1 MQKRIMIK
9 NFSIFGSEASCLPT
23 RASKLLASANCPAV
37 VKIPDIEAAAFKV
50 MLSFI
55 YADDLSGLNGDN
67 AMAVLYAADKY
78 NIPDLVVP
86 SLQIPFSELRNV
98 FLAYAQARLFD
109 FEEYCKDC
117 LDYIDKNAD
126 ALLKSDEFLQI
137 DQKLLCEILERDQL
151 QISGEISIWEAQKI
165 AVYSPDNDING
176 QFNFCLRFCSDKYNI
191 TGLVKECANFPIEKL
206 PNVFVAFE
214 QALLLNMEAYHLCRH
229 AQSFESSDCVSSD
242 GLFKTMFSDSA
253 VAKKFGCARN
263 KASKIITGVLAPYS
277 VQIMLSELGNHYF
290 SIALDSFN
298 HKTTKLFPIVIRY
311 FVAENGI
318 QVRLLDL
325 QALPGETA
333 EEVYQWILKMLQ
345 KHGLKFERIVAFC
358 ADNTAANFGSAEHRG
373 ENNVF
378 YKLRAHKN
386 NLIPVGCPAHVLHN
400 AAKRGAD
407 NLSIDIESIVFKL
420 TSHFKNST
428 KRTTLDYIDKW
439 FRLER
444 FPKSI
449 SWVGLD
455 ENERFVLLELRYL
468 GLVLGSLRQPT
479 CTWFHSSD
487 EQTHCIFQCNG
498 NRKCSNSHVIP
509 PPSLSPGTEGGKNR
523 GRGGGRDDCGG
534 RGGGRGGG
542 GNRDNRHVSA
552 HQMSETKCMSADAK
566 TLTQGLGSEAQE
578 AQSALKQQKHAST
591 H

>member
-1 MQKRIMIK
+1 MD
-9 NFSIFGSEASCLPT
+9 P
-23 RASKLLASANCPAV
+23 SKGLYNKDEDKITLA
-37 VKIPDIEAAAFKV
+37 I
-50 MLSFI
+50 
-55 YADDLSGLNGDN
+55 
-67 AMAVLYAADKY
+67 
-78 NIPDLVVP
+78 
-86 SLQIPFSELRNV
+86 
-98 FLAYAQARLFD
+98 D
-109 FEEYCKDC
+109 FT
-117 LDYIDKNAD
+117 
-126 ALLKSDEFLQI
+126 
-137 DQKLLCEILERDQL
+137 
-151 QISGEISIWEAQKI
+151 
-165 AVYSPDNDING
+165 
-176 QFNFCLRFCSDKYNI
+176 SDKYNI

-455 ENERFVLLELRYL
+455 ENEAQLPNLYMLISKVFAIPVSNAFVERVFSLCGAQWTDTRNSLEVETVKNLVQERKAERTAAAVEEETIAAGGEAGGVEAATVTIGMCLLIR
-468 GLVLGSLRQPT
+468 
-479 CTWFHSSD
+479 
-487 EQTHCIFQCNG
+487 
-498 NRKCSNSHVIP
+498 
-509 PPSLSPGTEGGKNR
+509 
-523 GRGGGRDDCGG
+523 
-534 RGGGRGGG
+534 
-542 GNRDNRHVSA
+542 
-552 HQMSETKCMSADAK
+552 
-566 TLTQGLGSEAQE
+566 
-578 AQSALKQQKHAST
+578 
-591 H
+591 